1 MRISSELE
9 RESRI
14 SRLEIGLKDTNEEL
28 KLAQNK
34 LVQSE
39 KLAVTGTLAASI
51 AHDIRNILASINVQ
65 ISMGANDPEKALEY
79 ISDSLGRFN
88 VLAHRLLSYAKP
100 HKAVL
105 EHLDLCGTIEKVF
118 SLIEA
123 QFRISKVDLES
134 NGPESSVFVMGDEGR
149 LEHLIVNLL
158 LNSLNAV
165 KAKGKVTVSVEQKA
179 DSIVLSVSDNGYGMS
194 DEMIKALFQPFATT
208 RSNGFGL
215 GLFSCKQIA
224 SEHGAAIECIS
235 ELGLGTTMKVI
246 FPRAK

>member
-14 SRLEIGLKDTNEEL
+14 HHLEEGLKVTSQEL
-28 KLAQNK
+28 RMAQDK

-65 ISMGANDPEKALEY
+65 VSMGVDEPQKALSY
-79 ISDSLGRFN
+79 IGDSLGRFN

-100 HKAVL
+100 HQAVL
-105 EHLDLCGTIEKVF
+105 EHLDLCDVLEKVT

-123 QFRISKVDLES
+123 QFRISKVQLKCEV
-134 NGPESSVFVMGDEGR
+134 PESSAVVMGDEGR

-165 KAKGKVTVSVEQKA
+165 SAKGHVTVVIESHS
-179 DSIVLSVSDNGYGMS
+179 DSISLSVIDNGKGMS
-194 DEMIKALFQPFATT
+194 PEIRERLFQPFATT

-215 GLFSCKQIA
+215 GLFSCQQIA
-224 SEHGAAIECIS
+224 NEHGATIECIS
-235 ELGLGTTMKVI
+235 ELGEGTTMKVT